1 MADPR
6 PETALLARLDLPRVP
21 QQARSRQKRDALLAA
36 AGELFAQ
43 RGYAAT
49 TADDIAAAA
58 GVSVG
63 TFYSYFRN
71 KRQLFMAL
79 FAASIDD
86 IGALGIAEI
95 DFSPAPRLIVRA
107 VIKQAMERDALFSG
121 LRRACMELL
130 PVDEEFA
137 AFHQQFNEWICGQI
151 ETAVRRSAAAGIIWP
166 DLDIPAT
173 CWLVTVLIDQAWREQ
188 PAGEPAR
195 VERECDALADLIY
208 RSLFRQP

>member
-6 PETALLARLDLPRVP
+6 PEAALLARLDLPRVP
-21 QQARSRQKRDALLAA
+21 QQTRSRQKRDALLAA
-36 AGELFAQ
+36 AGDLFAQ

-79 FAASIDD
+79 FAASIDG
-86 IGALGIAEI
+86 IGALGIAEL
-95 DFSPAPRLIVRA
+95 DFSQAPRLIVRA
-107 VIKQAMERDALFSG
+107 TIKQAMARDALFYG
-121 LRRACMELL
+121 LRRACLELL
-130 PVDEEFA
+130 AVDEEFA

-151 ETAVRRSAAAGIIWP
+151 EAAVRRAAAAGLIWP

-173 CWLVTVLIDQAWREQ
+173 CWLVTLLIDQAWREQ
-188 PAGEPAR
+188 SAGAPEQIDR
-195 VERECDALADLIY
+195 QCDALADLMY
-208 RSLFRQP
+208 RSLFRLP